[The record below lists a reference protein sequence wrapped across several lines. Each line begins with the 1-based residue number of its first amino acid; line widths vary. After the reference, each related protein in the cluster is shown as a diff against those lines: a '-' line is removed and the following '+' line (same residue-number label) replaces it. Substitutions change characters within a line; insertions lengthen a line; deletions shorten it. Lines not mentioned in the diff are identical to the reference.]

1 MRPLDNRKDDLMRF
15 VVHWLVIALA
25 LWVTAA
31 ILPGID
37 FKSTTALA
45 IAAVVLGLAN
55 ALVRP
60 VLTIL
65 TLPITILTLGLFYLL
80 VNGFVFYLS
89 SMVVPGFEVS
99 NYWWAVLG
107 AIVVSLISW
116 FVGSFDS
123 KD

>member
-1 MRPLDNRKDDLMRF
+1 MRF
-15 VVHWLVIALA
+15 VIHWLVIALA

-31 ILPGID
+31 ILPGVG
-37 FKSTTALA
+37 FSTPTALA
-45 IAAVVLGLAN
+45 IGAVVLGLVN

-80 VNGFVFYLS
+80 VNGFVFYLA
-89 SMVVPGFEVS
+89 SMIVPGFEVS
-99 NYWWAVLG
+99 SYWWAVLG

-116 FVGSFDS
+116 FVGSFQAEP
-123 KD
+123 